1 MTSMMNKKMLSDKLE
16 LPAASGK
23 YLPNRL
29 VKASTTESLADP
41 NTSLPNRN
49 HNRLYKQWANGGC
62 GMIIT
67 GNVMIDRK
75 CREAPRNVV
84 LDEANEDD
92 LQPFQ
97 HWADSM
103 RTSIQN
109 PLVIM
114 QLNHPGR
121 QSPLSVTGLF
131 SRPKAPS
138 GGAKGRI
145 RLPGMLGKIV
155 GRLAIRSPSELKTDE
170 IQTIIQQ
177 FAVSARLAEAA
188 GFDGIQIHAAH
199 GYLLSQFLSTS
210 ANLRT
215 DDYGGDRK
223 RRRRLL
229 LEVIDAVIDSTSSTF
244 VVGVK
249 INCKD
254 HSTDGLEKED
264 ECLELATELCQKRID
279 FIELSG
285 GGFEEGLMV
294 SQSADGNGFS
304 FIRPFSER
312 LNDAMEKDDSSS
324 KKPPLVVQTGG
335 FRTTKGME
343 TVIQEG
349 KADLIGLARPL
360 CIDPAIAR
368 GLLSGM
374 IDAAPSENIQCF
386 FAKALLDP
394 ALNSLWYQ
402 RQIEL
407 LSIGKDS
414 DPNLSILY
422 TLSFTFARCY
432 IWDPALLRI
441 SPSLVAFMSAG
452 AIVGM
457 VGAIF
462 LLTK

>member
-1 MTSMMNKKMLSDKLE
+1 MLSEKVE

-41 NTSLPNRN
+41 ITSLPNRQ
-49 HNRLYKQWANGGC
+49 HYHLYKQWANGGC

-84 LDEANEDD
+84 LDETNEDD

-103 RTSIQN
+103 RSIQS

-145 RLPGMLGKIV
+145 RLPGILGKIV
-155 GRLAIRSPSELKTDE
+155 RRLAIRSPSELNTDE
-170 IQTIIQQ
+170 IQRIIQQ

-229 LEVIDAVIDSTSSTF
+229 LEVIDAVLDSTSSKF

-254 HSTDGLEKED
+254 YSTDGLEKEN
-264 ECLELATELCQKRID
+264 ECLELAAELYQKRID

-294 SQSADGNGFS
+294 SQSVDGNGYE

-312 LNDAMEKDDSSS
+312 LEDAMKKNE
-324 KKPPLVVQTGG
+324 KPPLIIQTGG

-343 TVIQEG
+343 TAIQEG

-368 GLLSGM
+368 DLLSGM
-374 IDAAPSENIQCF
+374 KDAAPSENIECF
-386 FAKALLDP
+386 LAKSLLDP

-414 DPNLSILY
+414 DPKLSILY
-422 TLSFTFARCY
+422 TLSVTFARCY
-432 IWDPALLRI
+432 IWDPASLRVSPILLALI
-441 SPSLVAFMSAG
+441 SAG
-452 AIVGM
+452 AIVVVC
-457 VGAIF
+457 VGANF
-462 LLTK
+462 LLTE